1 MTISIIV
8 AISKNNVIGK
18 KNSAN
23 GLPWDIKE
31 DMIHFKKLT
40 YGKPILMGKS
50 TFLAIGK
57 PLKNRFNLVLS
68 FNDNLKDVYN
78 VHSVKEAIKK
88 AEELG
93 SELMICGGRLV
104 YEQFLPLADKMYLT
118 LIEKDYKGDIYFPDF
133 KKDEWKET
141 FREDY
146 PLFSFVN
153 FEKI

>member
-1 MTISIIV
+1 MTISIIA
-8 AISKNNVIGK
+8 AIAKNNVIGK
-18 KNSAN
+18 TDSSN

-57 PLKNRFNLVLS
+57 PLKNRFNLILS
-68 FNDNLKDVYN
+68 FDDNFKDVYN
-78 VHSVKEAIKK
+78 VHSIKEAIKK

-93 SELMICGGRLV
+93 NELMVCGGRLV

-133 KKDEWKET
+133 KKD
-141 FREDY
+141 
-146 PLFSFVN
+146 
-153 FEKI
+153 